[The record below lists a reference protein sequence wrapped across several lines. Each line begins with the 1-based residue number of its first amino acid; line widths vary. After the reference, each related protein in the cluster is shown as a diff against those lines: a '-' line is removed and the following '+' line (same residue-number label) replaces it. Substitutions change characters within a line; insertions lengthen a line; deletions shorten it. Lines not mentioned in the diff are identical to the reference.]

1 MFADRLRH
9 TCCTLVRLLFSAILV
24 AMALGTR
31 TKSTETVIEKPSY
44 EFEAPRD
51 LLTVLPA
58 LFGFI
63 PLLVTRGESWYF
75 IPFIALIGFS
85 LLWSSA
91 SQVIGSTS
99 WYRTTLD
106 RRIIELSRA
115 AKTSRVL
122 NAASG
127 TGSLAISFVKVVRPV
142 EVWATDTWRS
152 TKRMVDPSRRTRD
165 NARLEGVGDIVQ
177 VRHVDPLNLPF
188 KSGYFNTVGTR
199 YGISNS
205 RKEKRKTLWEMLRVT
220 RPGGT
225 IVLAETLPI
234 ALWLRFVV
242 LRRLAQEYKTG
253 AISLSRFHFTG
264 IVSAQKLG

>member
-1 MFADRLRH
+1 M
-9 TCCTLVRLLFSAILV
+9 
-24 AMALGTR
+24 
-31 TKSTETVIEKPSY
+31 
-44 EFEAPRD
+44 
-51 LLTVLPA
+51 
-58 LFGFI
+58 
-63 PLLVTRGESWYF
+63 
-75 IPFIALIGFS
+75 
-85 LLWSSA
+85 
-91 SQVIGSTS
+91 VIGSTS

-106 RRIIELSRA
+106 RRIIELSGA
-115 AKTSRVL
+115 AKSSRIL

-127 TGSLAISFVKVVRPV
+127 TGSLAISFAKIVRPI
-142 EVWATDTWRS
+142 EVWATDNWKA
-152 TKRMVDPSRRTRD
+152 TKRMPDPSGRTRD
-165 NARLEGVGDIVQ
+165 NARIEGVGDMVQ

-188 KSGYFNTVGTR
+188 KSGYFSTVGTR

-205 RKEKRKTLWEMLRVT
+205 RRDKRRTLGEMLRVT

-242 LRRLAQEYKTG
+242 LRRLAREYKAG